1 MAELCKKSRSG
12 FDRIRRWIRS
22 QNLSYEIT
30 KTVEAQKDFYEN
42 MYLPFISKRHND
54 SSLIIDFQGIFSD
67 TLPSEVFF
75 IKKNDKVVAGAVV
88 RYWENRPSLSFL
100 GVKEGHIEDVKR
112 WNTGVIYYFVITE
125 LQKKGIKMLFIGGSP
140 PILTNGLLFFKMKLL
155 AQIDH
160 EKPYQPAGCVSLHV
174 LKFTEGVRDFLKTN
188 PFVFIKNDG
197 KMAAAVW
204 TFSGKGS
211 GTEVLEHQINQ
222 AFRLGL
228 EECHVFAW
236 RKKQASK
243 FLSNHFQGR
252 KIVIHRALERLKA

>member
-1 MAELCKKSRSG
+1 LSGSTEKLKNYQRWLKNFDVISDKTIKAMA
-12 FDRIRRWIRS
+12 
-22 QNLSYEIT
+22 
-30 KTVEAQKDFYEN
+30 
-42 MYLPFISKRHND
+42 D
-54 SSLIIDFQGIFSD
+54 SIESF
-67 TLPSEVFF
+67 
-75 IKKNDKVVAGAVV
+75 K
-88 RYWENRPSLSFL
+88 NRPPLSFL

-112 WNTGVIYYFVITE
+112 WSTGVIYYFVITE

-160 EKPYQPAGCVSLHV
+160 EKPYQPAGCVSFHL
-174 LKFTEGVRDFLKTN
+174 LKYNDGIRDFLENN
-188 PFVFIKNDG
+188 PFVFVKEDG

-222 AFRLGL
+222 VFRLGL
-228 EECHVFAW
+228 DECHVFAR

-252 KIVIHRALERLKA
+252 KIVIHRALECLKS